1 MPDIDRATVE
11 HVATLSRLALSAAE
25 RSLFEEQLRR
35 IIGYFAKL
43 NELNTDDVEPLSHPL
58 GLRNVFRGDEVTP
71 SMPRDQALGNAPAK
85 TDDAYKVPVV
95 VAPS

>member
-1 MPDIDRATVE
+1 MAAIDRATVE
-11 HVATLSRLALSAAE
+11 HVARLSRLALTDDEIVLVQS
-25 RSLFEEQLRR
+25 QLSN
-35 IIGYFAKL
+35 ILDYFDKL
-43 NELNTDDVEPLSHPL
+43 KTLDTADVEPLSHPL
-58 GLRNVFRGDEVTP
+58 GLRNVFRGDEVAP